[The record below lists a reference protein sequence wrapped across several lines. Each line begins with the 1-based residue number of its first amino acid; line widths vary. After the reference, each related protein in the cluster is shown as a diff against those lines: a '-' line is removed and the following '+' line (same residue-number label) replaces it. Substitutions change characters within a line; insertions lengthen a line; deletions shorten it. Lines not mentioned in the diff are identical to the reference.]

1 VIERILLTVDD
12 TTESLRAAGIVAR
25 LGVDLRAEVTVLT
38 VIEDDAEAR
47 SHPPEDR
54 RRAATNL
61 LEYVR
66 RQICAEGVDPARVWI
81 KQASGEP
88 FRVILDEAR
97 TWPADMIVMAVSDE
111 RRVRSNYVGSVTEQV
126 IEFATCPVLV
136 VPASTWRH
144 GA

>member
-12 TTESLRAAGIVAR
+12 TTESLRAAGIAAR
-25 LGVDLRAEVTVLT
+25 LGVDLRAQVTVLT
-38 VIEDDAEAR
+38 VLEDAEDGSA
-47 SHPPEDR
+47 PLEER

-66 RQICAEGVDPARVWI
+66 RQICADGVDPSRVRI
-81 KQASGEP
+81 HQGGGEP

-97 TWPADMIVMAVSDE
+97 AWPADMIVMAVSDD

-126 IEFATCPVLV
+126 IEFAACPVLV
-136 VPASTWRH
+136 VPASTRR
-144 GA
+144 GDR